1 MFFMGIAFKNAN
13 QIINQYEWLTNWM
26 LFKPCCLFH
35 KQTVKVQ
42 GNDISHKLQIA
53 RVSKS
58 DEGLYECRV
67 TDANYGELKEYKV
80 QAYLKVNATVR
91 RGLIKKTS
99 PLHLTNK
106 KPRKSSSALGQDSNG
121 MNSDQHSQSSSTSQA
136 SQSKTVKHSAGSGK
150 SGSWQS
156 FCIHYIIFLLLF
168 IYI

>member
-1 MFFMGIAFKNAN
+1 MF
-13 QIINQYEWLTNWM
+13 L
-26 LFKPCCLFH
+26 L
-35 KQTVKVQ
+35 QTVKVQ

-80 QAYLKVNATVR
+80 QAYLKVNSTVR

-121 MNSDQHSQSSSTSQA
+121 MNSDQHSQSSSTLQA

-150 SGSWQS
+150 SGSQKP
-156 FCIHYIIFLLLF
+156 FCISKIIYCKFLQARVMMHVLRLP
-168 IYI
+168 